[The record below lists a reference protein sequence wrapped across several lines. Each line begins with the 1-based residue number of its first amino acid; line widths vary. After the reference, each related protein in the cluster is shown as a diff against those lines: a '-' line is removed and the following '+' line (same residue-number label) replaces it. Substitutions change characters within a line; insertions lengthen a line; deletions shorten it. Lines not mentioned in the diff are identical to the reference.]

1 MFPAISNEGF
11 PDSSVGEESTC
22 NAGDPGS
29 IPGFGKVR
37 WRKDRL
43 LTLVFLGFPCGSAG
57 KKSACNSGDLDSI
70 PGLGRS
76 PGEGKGY
83 HSSTLA
89 WRIPWTV
96 YSPRVRKE
104 SNTTEQLSLSLF
116 SMLYEGFPGGSV
128 IKNLPDK
135 QEKRVQSLG
144 QEDPLEKEMTTHSSF
159 LT

>member
-57 KKSACNSGDLDSI
+57 KESAYKMGDLVSI
-70 PGLGRS
+70 PGLERS

-83 HSSTLA
+83 LLQCSPVFWLGEFQEL
-89 WRIPWTV
+89 
-96 YSPRVRKE
+96 YSPWGHKSWTRL
-104 SNTTEQLSLSLF
+104 SGFHIFSIMHSFSLSSFCLYLYFHYFNVLF
-116 SMLYEGFPGGSV
+116 FF
-128 IKNLPDK
+128 
-135 QEKRVQSLG
+135 KRFFCDRFLHQCF
-144 QEDPLEKEMTTHSSF
+144 QPSF
-159 LT
+159 